1 MLEPKAVLPF
11 SIANNFSKYTPIH
24 AWAYILG

>member
-1 MLEPKAVLPF
+1 MLELKAVLLF
-11 SIANNFSKYTPIH
+11 SIANNFSKYTPLH